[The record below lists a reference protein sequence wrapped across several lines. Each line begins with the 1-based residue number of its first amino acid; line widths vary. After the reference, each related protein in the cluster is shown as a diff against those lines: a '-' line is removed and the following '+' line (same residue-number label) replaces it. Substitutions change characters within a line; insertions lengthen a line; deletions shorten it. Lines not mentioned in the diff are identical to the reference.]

1 MSPPIGNAVE
11 TAAGIPME
19 ESEGDAAGKEVIELD
34 VAWVI
39 EGEERS
45 WKPERGMSVNG
56 PTVN

>member
-19 ESEGDAAGKEVIELD
+19 ESEGDAVGKGVIGLD

-45 WKPERGMSVNG
+45 WKP
-56 PTVN
+56 